1 MGQEPKPEDGE
12 LVHFVPEAEV
22 HAAVDRLWQSEHKK
36 LMKLLPGADI
46 QHVGATAVPGSL
58 TKGDLD
64 IQVRVTAADFADA
77 EAVLAAHY
85 QRNAKSDRAIGF
97 ASFTDEKAQPPL
109 GVQLT
114 AIDSPEDRFYRFRD
128 VLRAHPPLREA
139 YDTLKRGWEGRSIAG
154 YRAEKAAFFAEL
166 GKIIASVN
174 T

>member
-1 MGQEPKPEDGE
+1 MAPEPKPEDGE

-22 HAAVDRLWQSEHKK
+22 RAEVDRLWQSEHKK
-36 LMKLLPGADI
+36 LLRLLPRADI
-46 QHVGATAVPGSL
+46 QHVGSTAVPGSL

-64 IQVRVTAADFADA
+64 IQVRVPTADFADA
-77 EAVLAAHY
+77 EAVLAGHY
-85 QRNAKSDRAIGF
+85 QPNTKSDRAPGF
-97 ASFTDEKAQPPL
+97 ASFTDEKAHPSL

-114 AIDSPEDRFYRFRD
+114 AIDSAEDRFYRFRD

-139 YDTLKRGWEGRSIAG
+139 YDTLKRGWEGRSMAG